1 MFAKFAVG
9 LAKIA
14 LPIVVVIVAGYL
26 VYAYVTGLFPFSGTG
41 DGDIEGGTPA
51 HELIEEEV
59 IVIDEPPSLII
70 EISGNQIM
78 YNDEVISLEQLE
90 EVLRRYATVADIW
103 ELHDVYRAER
113 ATYESVRELLRR
125 HDVVFRER

>member
-1 MFAKFAVG
+1 MLKKLAVG
-9 LAKIA
+9 LIKVA
-14 LPIVVVIVAGYL
+14 LPIAVVVIAGYL
-26 VYAYVTGLFPFSGTG
+26 VYAYITGLFPFGSTG

-51 HELIEEEV
+51 YELIEEEI
-59 IVIDEPPSLII
+59 IVIEEPPSLII
-70 EISGNQIM
+70 EVSGDQII
-78 YNDEVISLEQLE
+78 YNDEAISLEQLE